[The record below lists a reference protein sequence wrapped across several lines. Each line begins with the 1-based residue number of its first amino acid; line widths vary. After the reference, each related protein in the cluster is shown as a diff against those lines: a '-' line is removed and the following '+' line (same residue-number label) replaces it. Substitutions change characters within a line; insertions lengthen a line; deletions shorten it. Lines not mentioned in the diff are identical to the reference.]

1 MMSTACICLTLYG
14 AGCVF
19 IVLIANMT
27 GSLALAAGL
36 EGVTNCQWMAIV
48 AAILIPLTWMGSP
61 KGMMSSLDL
70 LLPFGNVQEYLRRLW
85 IFHSMLKS

>member
-61 KGMMSSLDL
+61 KGMMSSRFVLCLSEMCKSICED
-70 LLPFGNVQEYLRRLW
+70 W
-85 IFHSMLKS
+85 IFHSMLMS

>member
-1 MMSTACICLTLYG
+1 MTLYG

-61 KGMMSSLDL
+61 KGMMSSRFIVAVRKCARVFAKTLD
-70 LLPFGNVQEYLRRLW
+70 F
-85 IFHSMLKS
+85 S